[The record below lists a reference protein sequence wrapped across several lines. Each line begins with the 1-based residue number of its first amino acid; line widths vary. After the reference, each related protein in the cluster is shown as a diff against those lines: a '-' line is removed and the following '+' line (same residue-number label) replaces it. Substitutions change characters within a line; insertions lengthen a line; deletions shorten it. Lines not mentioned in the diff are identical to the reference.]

1 MARWCILESGNADVM
16 GHGRGKGAGVAP
28 ERPPA
33 REDFIKQGPK
43 QGLLAH
49 SEQIVNCGGGHW
61 ITSFVFCIKI

>member
-1 MARWCILESGNADVM
+1 MASGVSLSLGMLMSWSIDA
-16 GHGRGKGAGVAP
+16 GRVRGAP

-49 SEQIVNCGGGHW
+49 SEEIVNCGGGHW
-61 ITSFVFCIKI
+61 ITPYVYCIKI